1 MFFKNTQSEYLY
13 RIYLLIFGGKNRTSL
28 APYLISASG
37 ILTDIKSFFITTVQ
51 KITYADWIFKP
62 GSAELKMLWKKNFLR
77 FCLSFYQPAKKAGQY
92 F

>member
-51 KITYADWIFKP
+51 KITYAD
-62 GSAELKMLWKKNFLR
+62 
-77 FCLSFYQPAKKAGQY
+77 
-92 F
+92 